1 MHRRLEATERT
12 ISFMD
17 TFVYISSILGGFAL
31 TITLF
36 MLAWFNYQRQEK
48 RKALMFLAF
57 ALLISVIFVYG
68 ILLGRV

>member
-1 MHRRLEATERT
+1 
-12 ISFMD
+12 MD